1 MGRISGGVFQI
12 CSRAIRARV
21 AGDLRT
27 GSGTYGWATANKMW
41 MSRKFFLLPG
51 IFPLKIENHFQKI
64 SQKIL
69 PSVLDL
75 LLARSSASDVY
86 TSASRQRDTQAAMP
100 APQLCCHKRSWSHVR
115 SMSAL
120 PPKADIDERD
130 LGCPVTLT
138 DNGARGRNP
147 ARPLTNAN
155 YHFGGTLVSGRRRG
169 R

>member
-1 MGRISGGVFQI
+1 
-12 CSRAIRARV
+12 
-21 AGDLRT
+21 
-27 GSGTYGWATANKMW
+27 
-41 MSRKFFLLPG
+41 MSDQC
-51 IFPLKIENHFQKI
+51 PL
-64 SQKIL
+64 
-69 PSVLDL
+69 
-75 LLARSSASDVY
+75 Y
-86 TSASRQRDTQAAMP
+86 
-100 APQLCCHKRSWSHVR
+100 
-115 SMSAL
+115 